1 MHKPFSQAV
10 TVFHES
16 WLPAPAT
23 PAGYSALIDAYDLR
37 VPIPHTLCAI
47 GDRHKIIEQDGWRIF
62 TPRHAP
68 EPTLLG
74 HLTFAL
80 KNEGLDL
87 AVLKRLFLA
96 CGPEPI
102 EELVRSRPTG
112 RYTRRI
118 WFLYEWLLGEQLDL
132 PDVETG
138 AYVDALDTTKQFGG
152 SSVPSPRQRV
162 RNNLPGTPLFCP
174 LIFRSAALE
183 EFQQAKLQEKAMASA
198 ASVPKD
204 LLARTAAF
212 LLLKDS
218 KSSFAIEGERPAHD
232 RIQRWGRAIAEAG
245 KTPLS
250 IEEFLRLQR
259 VVIGDDRFVHLGL
272 REEGGFVGM
281 HDRETRMPVPD
292 HISAKPEDLRDLM
305 KGMIEF
311 AQDYAKHL
319 DPVLAAAVLAFG
331 FVYVHPFEDGN
342 GRLHRY
348 LFHHVLAQRGFNP
361 PGVVFPVSS
370 VILERI
376 DTYRQVLEDYSSR
389 LLGKIDWQ
397 PTSHGNLTVTNETA
411 DFYRFFDATA
421 HAEFLY
427 ACVQRT
433 VEHDLPE
440 EARFLQNH
448 DRFQREL
455 SQIVDMP
462 ARLADLLFRFLNQN
476 DGKLSHRAKAKE
488 FAALTEEE
496 SHRIEEIYER
506 CFE

>member
-1 MHKPFSQAV
+1 MSKPFSQAV

-16 WLPAPAT
+16 WLPVPAT

-37 VPIPHTLCAI
+37 VPLPHKLSAI
-47 GDRHKIIEQDGWRIF
+47 GDRHKIIDQDGWRIF

-68 EPTLLG
+68 EATLLG

-87 AVLKRLFLA
+87 ALLKRLFLA

-138 AYVDALDTTKQFGG
+138 TYVDALDTDKQFGG
-152 SSVPSPRQRV
+152 SSVSSPRHRV

-174 LIFRSAALE
+174 LIFRNKDLE
-183 EFQQAKLQEKAMASA
+183 AFQQAKLQEKAMDAA

-250 IEEFLRLQR
+250 IDEFLRLQR
-259 VVIGDDRFVHLGL
+259 IVIGDDRFVHLGL

-292 HISAKPEDLRDLM
+292 HISAKPEDLRSLM
-305 KGMIEF
+305 KGMIDF
-311 AQDYAKHL
+311 AHDHAKHL

-348 LFHHVLAQRGFNP
+348 LIHHALAQRGFNP
-361 PGVVFPVSS
+361 PGVVFPVSA

-376 DTYRQVLEDYSSR
+376 DTYRQVLEDYSAR

-427 ACVQRT
+427 ACVKRT

-455 SQIVDMP
+455 SQLIDMP
-462 ARLADLLFRFLNQN
+462 ARLSDLLFRFLNQN
-476 DGKLSHRAKAKE
+476 NGKLSHRARSKE
-488 FAALTEEE
+488 FEALTEEE
-496 SHRIEEIYER
+496 TKRIEEIYER